1 MTDPTALALARLG
14 DLAAEL
20 DQLDRLG
27 AAQCPDDEVAAYL
40 QRQGSRLDLAAPST
54 RLRLG
59 VARLAGAAEIR
70 LAQLELVRE
79 RNPGTVAW
87 LGRQYLGHSTRG
99 AASVPD
105 LVRHLR
111 SLPRHQVRQLLERA
125 LASFDATTTTTT
137 RGAT

>member
-1 MTDPTALALARLG
+1 MTDPATMALVRLG
-14 DLAAEL
+14 ALAAEL

-40 QRQGSRLDLAAPST
+40 QRRGSALDVTAPAV

-99 AASVPD
+99 VASVPD

-125 LASFDATTTTTT
+125 LASFDATTTTTSKP
-137 RGAT
+137 